1 MSVELAKQRV
11 IFTNQSKVD
20 AINEKK
26 YDVAKRILEDGTISE
41 IEELLDQQ
49 TEAWSREMDI
59 PIEYHDLTL
68 TSNVPTE
75 QVIPTVLTMLSSML
89 LFWKTPNTKE
99 IDILS
104 HLTGRVLPRKMT
116 LIIGPPGC
124 GKSGMYKLFLY
135 LSPHSLTGY

>member
-11 IFTNQSKVD
+11 MSTNQSKVD
-20 AINEKK
+20 ATNEKK

-41 IEELLDQQ
+41 LEDLLDQQ

-68 TSNVPTE
+68 TSNVPTD

-89 LFWKTPNTKE
+89 FFWKTPSTKE

-104 HLTGRVLPRKMT
+104 HLNGRVLPRKMT
-116 LIIGPPGC
+116 LIMGPPGC
-124 GKSGMYKLFLY
+124 GKSGMHQFCLC
-135 LSPHSLTGY
+135 LSPHFLTRC